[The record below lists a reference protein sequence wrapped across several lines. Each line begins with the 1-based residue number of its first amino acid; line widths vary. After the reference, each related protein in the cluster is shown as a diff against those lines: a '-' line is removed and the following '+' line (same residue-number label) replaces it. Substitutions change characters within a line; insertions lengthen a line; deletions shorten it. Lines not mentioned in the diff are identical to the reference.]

1 MKQLFKT
8 FFITTIIFFSIV
20 LAAKASIISDE
31 IQNSLLIN
39 NKEKMDLIIDENN
52 RKLQEYI
59 DYYTAYYNFL
69 GRGQDYIDSFIREAN
84 YKYTPILK
92 SGFAYHLLEIQK
104 YGYQYAQNHCF
115 DDLISDDKIWII
127 RRQYMYDGHFKDLNT
142 DVVDMNITSNGLIR
156 YTPSDLCDFLIDT
169 DNIEKIV
176 AESVDEEIID
186 CKIIYLTAG
195 VFMLY
200 LKGEETDYGMKF
212 YHGERF
218 QDYEQSFEL
227 YKVYKL
233 SDLLENFANAD
244 YCKQPEMME
253 EKSMYTA
260 EAEALNSAGILQGT
274 ENGLELL
281 KPLNRIEATTILVR
295 ILGLENNQT
304 SDTSYFNDIPN
315 DNWGVKYANII

>member
-1 MKQLFKT
+1 MED
-8 FFITTIIFFSIV
+8 
-20 LAAKASIISDE
+20 A
-31 IQNSLLIN
+31 
-39 NKEKMDLIIDENN
+39 
-52 RKLQEYI
+52 
-59 DYYTAYYNFL
+59 
-69 GRGQDYIDSFIREAN
+69 
-84 YKYTPILK
+84 
-92 SGFAYHLLEIQK
+92 
-104 YGYQYAQNHCF
+104 
-115 DDLISDDKIWII
+115 
-127 RRQYMYDGHFKDLNT
+127 HFKDLNT
-142 DVVDMNITSNGLIR
+142 DVVEMNSTLNGLIR
-156 YTPSDLCDFLIDT
+156 YSPRDREFYDFLSDT

-176 AESVDEEIID
+176 AESVDEEITD

-233 SDLLENFANAD
+233 SDLLENFANTD

-253 EKSMYTA
+253 EKPMYTA

-315 DNWGVKYANII
+315 DNWGVKYANIAYDAGITKGVENGNFAPNDIITSSQFATLLLRSSGETDVDWQTAVNIFVERGIITQEQADKMDLFTRGDMAKIIYECRERGMLD